1 MAPHPREDP
10 FQKQREGNLKK
21 RKKCQNTQK
30 TTKQAISEL
39 GCDATLIKE
48 EDLLKIMEYNILSL
62 PALVIDGK
70 VISAG
75 KRLSLS
81 EVKELITK

>member
-1 MAPHPREDP
+1 MEI
-10 FQKQREGNLKK
+10 KVLGTGCSSCKTLY
-21 RKKCQNTQK
+21 K

-39 GCDATLIKE
+39 GSDATLIKE

-70 VISAG
+70 VVSAG

-81 EVKELITK
+81 EVKKLITQ